1 MVSMLGRILS
11 KAGKRFPSLGMLIAM
26 GSVGFPGLIKN
37 ALKLRLRW
45 PLAFCRVFCSIDGS
59 DDAMSNPA
67 NKADAVRRIIVFCLP
82 GIGDTVMFTPALA
95 LLRRMFPPAHITAL
109 TMFRGTEHILATNPD
124 LNEVRH
130 FDFFNAPAW
139 ESLRY
144 LWRLR
149 REGYDLSIMSFPSNR
164 LEYNIANRFVSRRWC
179 AAHRYHRQSWRNLWF
194 LNNIVVRETG
204 RHHNAEENLRLLAAI
219 AARLGLH
226 LELPPWDAERVE
238 RIRRCPLQLTLLPE
252 DKAAAETFFAQNHL
266 GSDKLLIG
274 MHTWSSTYKNMARKC
289 WDKDNF
295 VALIR
300 RLGDAHPE
308 ARFLLVTGPAD
319 EEINQD
325 ILQRAGSRVLLVRE
339 ANLRRAV
346 AILSHCRIFLS
357 NDSGVMHLAAA
368 AGVPVVALFGPTDWW
383 RLHPWTE
390 RQTVVSR
397 ELPCSPCFYYSSRA
411 LRCVENIDFACIR
424 EITVDEVSAAIHQ
437 LLETTHE

>member
-1 MVSMLGRILS
+1 MAEPTKSES
-11 KAGKRFPSLGMLIAM
+11 
-26 GSVGFPGLIKN
+26 
-37 ALKLRLRW
+37 
-45 PLAFCRVFCSIDGS
+45 
-59 DDAMSNPA
+59 
-67 NKADAVRRIIVFCLP
+67 VRRVIVFCLP

-95 LLRRMFPPAHITAL
+95 LLRRMFPQAHITAI

-130 FDFFNAPAW
+130 FDFFNASAW
-139 ESLRY
+139 ENLRY

-149 REGYDLSIMSFPSNR
+149 CEGYDLSIMSFPSNR
-164 LEYNIANRFVSRRWC
+164 LEYNIANWFVGRRWR

-219 AARLGLH
+219 ATKLGLH
-226 LELPPWDAERVE
+226 LELPPWDVERTE
-238 RIRRCPLQLTLLPE
+238 RIRQCPLKLAIKPDDE
-252 DKAAAETFFAQNHL
+252 AAAKTFLAEHNL

-274 MHTWSSTYKNMARKC
+274 IHTWSSTYKNMAHKC

-300 RLGDAHPE
+300 RLGDERPE

-319 EEINQD
+319 EEINQY
-325 ILQRAGSRVLLVRE
+325 ILQQADSRVVLVRE

-346 AILSHCRIFLS
+346 AILSHCRVFIS

-368 AGVPVVALFGPTDWW
+368 AAVPVVALFGPTDWW

-390 RQTVVSR
+390 RHAVVSR

-411 LRCVENIDFACIR
+411 LRCVENVDYACIR
-424 EITVDEVSAAIHQ
+424 KITVDEVHTAVNQ
-437 LLETTHE
+437 LLSAP